1 MKKILKRSLFSVS
14 FLSLFIL
21 FAAVTFVQ
29 EVSGGGDKQ
38 DGSGGGEVWKAP
50 ESAKSLEN
58 PLEKF
63 KGNAKITDLGK
74 ALFAQQCAT
83 CHGDSGEGDGAAA
96 RFLEKKPRDLTSSAV
111 QSETDGEIFWKMEN
125 GNPPMPTFKEI
136 LTEKEMWMLVNYIR
150 TFASE

>member
-1 MKKILKRSLFSVS
+1 MEKILKRSLFSVS

-21 FAAVTFVQ
+21 FAAVTFV
-29 EVSGGGDKQ
+29 EETSGGGDKQ
-38 DGSGGGEVWKAP
+38 DGEEVWKAP

-63 KGNAKITDLGK
+63 KGNAKITDIGK
-74 ALFAQQCAT
+74 SLFTKQCAT

-96 RFLEKKPRDLTSSAV
+96 RFLEKQPRDLTSSAV
-111 QSETDGEIFWKMEN
+111 QIETDGEIFWKIEN

>member
-1 MKKILKRSLFSVS
+1 MEKILKRSLFSVS

-21 FAAVTFVQ
+21 FAAVTFV
-29 EVSGGGDKQ
+29 EETSGGGDKQ
-38 DGSGGGEVWKAP
+38 DGGEVWKAP

-74 ALFAQQCAT
+74 SLFAKQCAT
-83 CHGDSGEGDGAAA
+83 CHGDSGEGDGPAA
-96 RFLEKKPRDLTSSAV
+96 RFLEKQPRDLTSSPV
-111 QSETDGEIFWKMEN
+111 QSETDGEIFWKIDN
-125 GNPPMPTFKEI
+125 GNPPMPTFKEV
-136 LTEKEMWMLVNYIR
+136 LTDKEKWMLVNYIR